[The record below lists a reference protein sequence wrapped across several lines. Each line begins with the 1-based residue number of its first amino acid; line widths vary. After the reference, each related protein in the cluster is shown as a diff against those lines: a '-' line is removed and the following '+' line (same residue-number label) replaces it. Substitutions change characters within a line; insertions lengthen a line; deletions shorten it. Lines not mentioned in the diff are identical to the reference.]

1 MADQLTSNGKAR
13 ATPGWGSPARSRVP
27 LPPRNTGQSRRALA
41 SSTAFLPL
49 FARVSSELIANGEI
63 LCDTPRRDSE
73 REDFVGRWSWDFC
86 ELGIPMD
93 GKLSPCS

>member
-1 MADQLTSNGKAR
+1 
-13 ATPGWGSPARSRVP
+13 
-27 LPPRNTGQSRRALA
+27 
-41 SSTAFLPL
+41 LPL

-63 LCDTPRRDSE
+63 LCDTPRRDSA
-73 REDFVGRWSWDFC
+73 REDFVGRWSWDFR